1 LKKGIFLYLKINGE
15 GHQKQTNPVKFA
27 PDFSMLQK
35 LYIRNYAIID
45 ELNIAFDEH
54 LNVITGETG
63 AGKSIILGA
72 LSLILGERAD
82 TSVLINREE
91 KSVVEAYFQT
101 ASNKYFNTLLQR
113 EELDVE
119 PVTIIRRE
127 ISASGKSRAFIND
140 TPVTLTTLN
149 ELTSAL
155 VDLHRQFDN
164 RALEENAFMYEVID
178 AVAENQSLLN
188 GYQTAF
194 AKYKQLQQEYRK
206 LSESQSQWQKEA
218 DYKQFLFDE
227 LEQAAFQPEEIEQ
240 AEITM
245 KQLSHAE
252 QIKSVLQL
260 VQGAMDEGEQPI
272 NNEIKRLLQQLQSIV
287 PVLPDAE
294 PLAQRLESALLE
306 MRDIASELDA
316 LQAKVDLDPEH
327 LQTLQERTDLGYR
340 MMKKHSV
347 QTTDALLEIHRQL
360 AEELQLQNNSEQNL
374 KQLESQIQ
382 QSQKALEETA
392 TALHTRRMATAPQF
406 SEKVN
411 ELLKLV
417 GMPNAILKIVIAE
430 SQHLHEH
437 GKDEI
442 SFLFDANKSGKFSPV
457 QKAASGGE
465 MSRIMLCIKTL
476 TAKAL
481 ALPTLIFDEV
491 DAGISGEAAKQVGIL
506 LKSLSDYHQVLC
518 ITHQPQVAGKGTQHF
533 YVYKTVAEGEQVK
546 TRIRLLNTEER
557 VRAIAQMI
565 GGEQPSE
572 AAMENARELVG

>member
-1 LKKGIFLYLKINGE
+1 
-15 GHQKQTNPVKFA
+15 
-27 PDFSMLQK
+27 MLQK

-45 ELNIAFDEH
+45 ELNISFDEH

-91 KSVVEAYFQT
+91 KSVVEAYFKT
-101 ASNKYFNTLLQR
+101 ENNKYFNALMQR
-113 EELDVE
+113 EELDIE

-127 ISASGKSRAFIND
+127 ISSSGKSRAFVND

-178 AVAENQSLLN
+178 AVAENQSLLS
-188 GYQTAF
+188 GYKASFTQ
-194 AKYKQLQQEYRK
+194 YKQLQQEYRK
-206 LSESQSQWQKEA
+206 LAESQNQWQKEA
-218 DYKQFLFDE
+218 DYKQFLFEE
-227 LEQAAFQPEEIEQ
+227 LEQAAFAPDEIEQ
-240 AEITM
+240 AELSL
-245 KQLSHAE
+245 KQLTHAE

-260 VQGAMDEGEQPI
+260 VYGTLEEGEQPL
-272 NNEIKRLLQQLQSIV
+272 NNEIKRLLQQLQSIA
-287 PVLPDAE
+287 PVQQDAGV
-294 PLAQRLESALLE
+294 LAQRMESSLLE
-306 MRDIASELDA
+306 LRDIASELDT
-316 LQAKVDLDPEH
+316 LQSKVDLDPEH
-327 LQTLQERTDLGYR
+327 LQTLQERIDLGYR
-340 MMKKHSV
+340 LMKKHGVLS
-347 QTTDALLEIHRQL
+347 TGALLEIHTQL
-360 AEELQLQNNSEQNL
+360 AEELLQQNNAENSLKELQEQINSTENVL
-374 KQLESQIQ
+374 L
-382 QSQKALEETA
+382 ETA
-392 TALHTRRMATAPQF
+392 AALHDKRLATAPEF
-406 SEKVN
+406 AAKVN

-417 GMPNAILKIVIAE
+417 GMPNAILKIEIKE
-430 SQHLHEH
+430 STQLHEH
-437 GKDEI
+437 GKDDI

-491 DAGISGEAAKQVGIL
+491 DAGISGEAAKQVGL
-506 LKSLSDYHQVLC
+506 LLRSLSDYHQVLC

-533 YVYKTVAEGEQVK
+533 YVYKTLAEDEQVK
-546 TRIRLLNTEER
+546 TRIRLLTPEER